1 MAASLAAAGTQS
13 PAKAPALKGAAATAR
28 QPPAAAAPPPPAP
41 WPPAISIARRRW
53 PPAISGSIR
62 AVPRARVVVARVHLA
77 RGELDAA
84 WRELNRA
91 AAEHPRDV
99 DVLYYLGQVSGQL
112 AAEQFERLVQQSP
125 MSARG
130 HQLLAESFEAQER
143 RSDAEREYQAAL
155 AAKPDLLEALLGLAR
170 LQRIRLDCDGAKALY
185 ARAEAVRPT
194 FDAAYGIGACL
205 LREQEHDAARA
216 QFERAVARDPQS
228 AIALVGL
235 GSALLGLNRAA
246 EAITP
251 LERAVAIEPAM
262 DDGWYVLGRAY
273 QAAGRRRPGAA
284 RVCHRRAAADGA
296 AAMTARPRRCR
307 WPCGGGRG
315 RSLRRCRATTGRA
328 RADDRGPA
336 RARRRRRRRPLRRS
350 HGGVRAVGVPAS
362 RPARPRSATSS
373 RRPAP
378 ASPCGTSMATD
389 ASTSTW

>member
-1 MAASLAAAGTQS
+1 VTSAVCLAAVVLATCVVAASSAAAGIQA
-13 PAKAPALKGAAATAR
+13 PAKAPARKGAAATAAE
-28 QPPAAAAPPPPAP
+28 PAGAIVAATNALA
-41 WPPAISIARRRW
+41 A
-53 PPAISGSIR
+53 GDLDR
-62 AVPRARVVVARVHLA
+62 AATLAAGHLRTHPRSAAARVVVARVHLA

-112 AAEQFERLVQQSP
+112 AAEQFERLAQQSP

-155 AAKPDLLEALLGLAR
+155 AIKPDLLEALLGLAR

-185 ARAEAVRPT
+185 ARAEAVRQT

-205 LREQEHDAARA
+205 LREQEHDAARV
-216 QFERAVARDPQS
+216 QLEQAVARDPKS
-228 AIALVGL
+228 AVALVGL

-246 EAITP
+246 EAITR

-273 QAAGRRRPGAA
+273 QAAGRTDQAQ
-284 RVCHRRAAADGA
+284 RAFA
-296 AAMTARPRRCR
+296 TVERLRTERPR
-307 WPCGGGRG
+307 
-315 RSLRRCRATTGRA
+315 
-328 RADDRGPA
+328 
-336 RARRRRRRRPLRRS
+336 
-350 HGGVRAVGVPAS
+350 
-362 RPARPRSATSS
+362 
-373 RRPAP
+373 
-378 ASPCGTSMATD
+378 
-389 ASTSTW
+389 

>member
-1 MAASLAAAGTQS
+1 VTSAARLSAAVLATCIAAASSAAAGTQS
-13 PAKAPALKGAAATAR
+13 PAKAPARKGVAATAAEPAGAIVTATNALAAGDLDR
-28 QPPAAAAPPPPAP
+28 AAALAAGHL
-41 WPPAISIARRRW
+41 RQY
-53 PPAISGSIR
+53 
-62 AVPRARVVVARVHLA
+62 PRSAAARVVVARVHIA

-84 WRELNRA
+84 WQELNRA

-125 MSARG
+125 VSARG

-155 AAKPDLLEALLGLAR
+155 AVKPDLLEALLGLAR

-185 ARAEAVRPT
+185 SRAEAVRPT

-216 QFERAVARDPQS
+216 QLERAVARDPQS
-228 AIALVGL
+228 AVALVGL

-246 EAITP
+246 EAIAP

-273 QAAGRRRPGAA
+273 QAAGRADQA
-284 RVCHRRAAADGA
+284 QRAFA
-296 AAMTARPRRCR
+296 TVERLRTERPR
-307 WPCGGGRG
+307 
-315 RSLRRCRATTGRA
+315 
-328 RADDRGPA
+328 
-336 RARRRRRRRPLRRS
+336 
-350 HGGVRAVGVPAS
+350 
-362 RPARPRSATSS
+362 
-373 RRPAP
+373 
-378 ASPCGTSMATD
+378 
-389 ASTSTW
+389 

>member
-1 MAASLAAAGTQS
+1 VTSAVCLGAVVLVTCVVAASSAAAGTQA
-13 PAKAPALKGAAATAR
+13 PAKAPARKGAAATAAE
-28 QPPAAAAPPPPAP
+28 PAGAIVAATNALA
-41 WPPAISIARRRW
+41 A
-53 PPAISGSIR
+53 GDLDR
-62 AVPRARVVVARVHLA
+62 AATLADSHLRTYPRSAAARVVVARVHLA

-125 MSARG
+125 VSARG

-155 AAKPDLLEALLGLAR
+155 AIKPDLLEALLGLAR

-216 QFERAVARDPQS
+216 QLERAVARDPRS
-228 AIALVGL
+228 AVALVGL

-273 QAAGRRRPGAA
+273 QAAGRTGEAQQAFATVERLR
-284 RVCHRRAAADGA
+284 
-296 AAMTARPRRCR
+296 TERPR
-307 WPCGGGRG
+307 
-315 RSLRRCRATTGRA
+315 
-328 RADDRGPA
+328 
-336 RARRRRRRRPLRRS
+336 
-350 HGGVRAVGVPAS
+350 
-362 RPARPRSATSS
+362 
-373 RRPAP
+373 
-378 ASPCGTSMATD
+378 
-389 ASTSTW
+389 